1 MTIKD
6 LKKLN
11 IKEILAQTVKFAQ
24 SNGTLCALIV
34 LGVIASL
41 SFPAFF
47 TSLNLSNIVKQQSM
61 IGLVAIG
68 MTFVILSGGIDLSV
82 GSIVA
87 VSAVVSAMLSGR
99 FILFPVVVPIF
110 VGLFIGFAN
119 GVLITKL
126 KISPF
131 IATLAMMLGA
141 RGLAFI
147 ITGGETVR
155 STAVTEVFTQ
165 ISRGYVWIFP
175 YFGIIFLLFIIGASI
190 VLNRTSFCRG
200 VYAIGGN
207 EEAARMMG
215 LDVDKEKMIVYAIS
229 GGLSGASGVLLT
241 SRLGSGQPYVAG
253 GWELSAIAAVVIGGT
268 LLSGG
273 VGKISGT
280 LWGVLILGVISNMI
294 NMLGTLEYWYANFA
308 TGILLLI
315 VIMLQS
321 RVSKQQGR

>member
-1 MTIKD
+1 VKKPEFKAISAQIIK
-6 LKKLN
+6 
-11 IKEILAQTVKFAQ
+11 FSQ

-34 LGVIASL
+34 LGLIASL

-47 TSLNLSNIVKQQSM
+47 TPLNLSNIVKQQSM

-87 VSAVVSAMLSGR
+87 VSAVISAMLSGQ
-99 FILFPVVVPIF
+99 FILLPIVIPII
-110 VGLFIGFAN
+110 VGVFIGFAN
-119 GVLITKL
+119 GLLITKL

-147 ITGGETVR
+147 ITKGETIR
-155 STAVTEVFTQ
+155 SETITQPFIQ

-175 YFGIIFLLFIIGASI
+175 YFGIIFLLFLIGASI
-190 VLNRTSFCRG
+190 LLYSTSFGRR

-207 EEAARMMG
+207 EEASRMMG
-215 LDVDKEKMIVYAIS
+215 LNVDRGKMIVYAIS
-229 GGLSGASGVLLT
+229 GGLSGAAGVLLT
-241 SRLGSGQPYVAG
+241 SRLGSGQPHAAG

-268 LLSGG
+268 LLTGG
-273 VGKISGT
+273 VGKMSGT

-308 TGILLLI
+308 TGIILLI
-315 VIMLQS
+315 VIMLQA
-321 RVSKQQGR
+321 RVSNQQVV

>member
-1 MTIKD
+1 LKKPTIKEM
-6 LKKLN
+6 LS
-11 IKEILAQTVKFAQ
+11 QTITFAQ

-34 LGVIASL
+34 LCVIASL

-87 VSAVVSAMLSGR
+87 VSAVVAAMLSGQ
-99 FILFPVVVPIF
+99 FILFPVVVPIL
-110 VGLFIGFAN
+110 VGLCIGIAN
-119 GVLITKL
+119 GLLITKL
-126 KISPF
+126 RISPF

-155 STAVTEVFTQ
+155 SPAVTEVFIQ

-175 YFGIIFLLFIIGASI
+175 YFGIIFLLFIVAASI
-190 VLNRTSFCRG
+190 VLNRTSFGRRI
-200 VYAIGGN
+200 YAVGGN

-215 LDVDKEKMIVYAIS
+215 LDVDKEKIIVYAIS
-229 GGLSGASGVLLT
+229 GGLSGAAGVLLT
-241 SRLGSGQPYVAG
+241 SRLGSGPPYVAG

-268 LLSGG
+268 LLTGG
-273 VGKISGT
+273 VGKMSGT
-280 LWGVLILGVISNMI
+280 LWGVLIIGVISNMI

-308 TGILLLI
+308 TGILLLT
-315 VIMLQS
+315 VILLQS
-321 RVSKQQGR
+321 RVSKQQQVA

>member
-1 MTIKD
+1 LKKPTIKEM
-6 LKKLN
+6 LS
-11 IKEILAQTVKFAQ
+11 QTITFAQ

-34 LGVIASL
+34 LCVIASL

-87 VSAVVSAMLSGR
+87 VSAVVAAMLSGQ
-99 FILFPVVVPIF
+99 FILFPVVVPIL
-110 VGLFIGFAN
+110 VGLCIGIAN
-119 GVLITKL
+119 GLLITKL
-126 KISPF
+126 RISPF

-155 STAVTEVFTQ
+155 SPAVTEVFIQ

-175 YFGIIFLLFIIGASI
+175 YFGIIFFLFIVAASI
-190 VLNRTSFCRG
+190 VLNRTSFGRRI
-200 VYAIGGN
+200 YAVGGN

-215 LDVDKEKMIVYAIS
+215 LDVDKEKIIVYAIS
-229 GGLSGASGVLLT
+229 GGLSGAAGVLLT

-268 LLSGG
+268 LLTGG
-273 VGKISGT
+273 VGKMSGT

-308 TGILLLI
+308 TGILLLT
-315 VIMLQS
+315 VILLQS
-321 RVSKQQGR
+321 HVSKQQQVA

>member
-1 MTIKD
+1 MKKPTIKEM
-6 LKKLN
+6 LS
-11 IKEILAQTVKFAQ
+11 QTITFAQ
-24 SNGTLCALIV
+24 SNGTRCGLLTLCA
-34 LGVIASL
+34 IAST
-41 SFPAFF
+41 SFPVFF

-87 VSAVVSAMLSGR
+87 VSAVVAAMLSGQ
-99 FILFPVVVPIF
+99 FILFPVVVPIL
-110 VGLFIGFAN
+110 VGLCIGIAN
-119 GVLITKL
+119 GLLITKL
-126 KISPF
+126 RISPF
-131 IATLAMMLGA
+131 VATLAMMLGA

-155 STAVTEVFTQ
+155 SPAVTEVFIQ

-175 YFGIIFLLFIIGASI
+175 YFGIIFLLFIVAASI
-190 VLNRTSFCRG
+190 VLNRTSFGRRI
-200 VYAIGGN
+200 YAVGGN

-215 LDVDKEKMIVYAIS
+215 LDVDKEKIIVYAIS
-229 GGLSGASGVLLT
+229 GGLSGAAGVLLT

-268 LLSGG
+268 LLTGG
-273 VGKISGT
+273 VGKMSGT

-294 NMLGTLEYWYANFA
+294 NMLGTLEYWYASFA
-308 TGILLLI
+308 TGILLLT
-315 VIMLQS
+315 VILLQP
-321 RVSKQQGR
+321 RVSKQQQVA

>member
-1 MTIKD
+1 MNFKELFSQTIK
-6 LKKLN
+6 
-11 IKEILAQTVKFAQ
+11 FSQ

-34 LGVIASL
+34 LCLIASL

-61 IGLVAIG
+61 IGLGAIG

-87 VSAVVSAMLSGR
+87 VTAVVSAMLSGR
-99 FILFPVVVPIF
+99 FILFPVVVPII
-110 VGLFIGFAN
+110 VGLSIGFAN
-119 GVLITKL
+119 GLLITKM

-131 IATLAMMLGA
+131 IATLSMMLGA

-155 STAVTEVFTQ
+155 SPEVTEVFTQ

-175 YFGIIFLLFIIGASI
+175 YFGIIFFIFIIAAAI
-190 VLNRTSFCRG
+190 VLNRTSFGRR

-215 LDVDKEKMIVYAIS
+215 LDVDKGKMIVYAIS
-229 GGLSGASGVLLT
+229 GGFSGAAGVLLT
-241 SRLGSGQPYVAG
+241 SRLGSGQPNAAG

-268 LLSGG
+268 LLTGG
-273 VGKISGT
+273 VGKMSGT

-308 TGILLLI
+308 TGILLLT

-321 RVSKQQGR
+321 RVSNQQVV

>member
-1 MTIKD
+1 VKKPESKKISAEIIK
-6 LKKLN
+6 
-11 IKEILAQTVKFAQ
+11 FFQ
-24 SNGTLCALIV
+24 SNGTLCALIALCLV
-34 LGVIASL
+34 ASF

-47 TSLNLSNIVKQQSM
+47 TPLNLTNIVKQQSM

-87 VSAVVSAMLSGR
+87 VSAVICAMLSGQ
-99 FILFPVVVPIF
+99 FILIPVVVPIL
-110 VGLFIGFAN
+110 VGLSIGFGN
-119 GVLITKL
+119 GLLITKL

-155 STAVTEVFTQ
+155 SDEITEAFIQ

-175 YFGIIFLLFIIGASI
+175 YLGIIFFLILIAASI
-190 VLNRTSFCRG
+190 VLYRTSFGRR

-215 LDVDKEKMIVYAIS
+215 LDVDKGKMIVYSIS
-229 GGLSGASGVLLT
+229 GGLSGAAGVLLT

-253 GWELSAIAAVVIGGT
+253 GWELSAIAAVVIGGA
-268 LLSGG
+268 LLTGG
-273 VGKISGT
+273 VGKMSGT
-280 LWGVLILGVISNMI
+280 LWGVLIIGVISNMI

-308 TGILLLI
+308 TGILLLT

-321 RVSKQQGR
+321 RVSNQQVV

>member
-1 MTIKD
+1 MKKPTIKEM
-6 LKKLN
+6 LS
-11 IKEILAQTVKFAQ
+11 QTTTFAQ

-34 LGVIASL
+34 LCVIASL

-87 VSAVVSAMLSGR
+87 VSAVVAAMLSGQ
-99 FILFPVVVPIF
+99 FILFPVVVPIL
-110 VGLFIGFAN
+110 VGLCIGIAN
-119 GVLITKL
+119 GLLITKL
-126 KISPF
+126 RISPF

-155 STAVTEVFTQ
+155 SPAVTEAFIQ

-175 YFGIIFLLFIIGASI
+175 YFGIIFLLFIVAASI
-190 VLNRTSFCRG
+190 VLNRTSFGRRI
-200 VYAIGGN
+200 YAVGGN

-215 LDVDKEKMIVYAIS
+215 LDVDKEKIIVYAIS
-229 GGLSGASGVLLT
+229 GGLSGAAGVLLT

-268 LLSGG
+268 LLTGG
-273 VGKISGT
+273 VGKMSGT
-280 LWGVLILGVISNMI
+280 LWGVLIIGVISNMI

-308 TGILLLI
+308 TGILLLT
-315 VIMLQS
+315 VILLQS
-321 RVSKQQGR
+321 RVSKQQQVA